1 MTSDFI
7 NFQEENVKDD
17 ELLRGAFNAFNSSDQ
32 FTCVQKSIF
41 SILERRLSDFL
52 LTFEFENKVFYDS
65 QTGDF
70 QFSKSD
76 KIFKPIDNSA
86 IEWIKKYRLP
96 LFLKTHTIYQYNQV
110 SYLLVLKLFDR

>member
-1 MTSDFI
+1 MSKTMNSYEALSTLSILRI
-7 NFQEENVKDD
+7 NLHVFKKV
-17 ELLRGAFNAFNSSDQ
+17 FF
-32 FTCVQKSIF
+32 F
-41 SILERRLSDFL
+41 ILERRLSDFL